1 MAKTQNMPPVGPRK
15 DARTRAAEAYRLRCM
30 NRTWDEI
37 ATALGYGSP
46 SSAFKAS
53 NGHIKRM
60 PAEDQ
65 DLARAYSAGTY
76 KQVIAQLYEVAARAK
91 KLDKLTNAVQALEA
105 IANTQ
110 DKHDRLEGLQIAVPT
125 KVDIQ
130 VTSRVAVLDRAEE
143 QLMAIAQ
150 RRPNVIDAEVIP

>member
-1 MAKTQNMPPVGPRK
+1 MPPIGPRK

-46 SSAFKAS
+46 ASAFKAA

-65 DLARAYSAGTY
+65 DIARAYSAGNY
-76 KQVIAQLYEVAARAK
+76 KQVIAQLYEVAAKAK
-91 KLDKLTNAVQALEA
+91 TVGKLTTAVQALDA
-105 IANTQ
+105 ISNVQ
-110 DKHDRLEGLQIAVPT
+110 DKHDRLQGLPIAVPT
-125 KVDIQ
+125 KVDIS